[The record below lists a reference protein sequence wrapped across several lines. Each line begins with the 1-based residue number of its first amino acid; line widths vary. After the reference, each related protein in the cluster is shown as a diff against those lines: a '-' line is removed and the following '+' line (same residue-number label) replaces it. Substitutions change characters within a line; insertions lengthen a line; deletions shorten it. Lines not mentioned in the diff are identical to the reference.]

1 MSSRKITPVQTMQ
14 EKQLTYT
21 ENMQRWKKA
30 MQQEFYF
37 EAIMIDYATMEDR
50 LFAFLYYSGMI
61 NDRNKPKVP
70 GAVRPDLMRLLNDWK
85 GKEQKQLRLYDISGK
100 IDMIHATL
108 KWAMETDGVP
118 EGAVWLRALKDKYE
132 DSFDVS
138 DVIDTLGQVRK
149 WCDLRNEVVHGLMN
163 KQSDK
168 LNAMLPNLAEDG
180 MALAREMDAYVK
192 QLKKGAS
199 VRRAIKLHP

>member
-1 MSSRKITPVQTMQ
+1 MSQRQITPVQTMQ
-14 EKQLTYT
+14 EKQLTYA
-21 ENMQRWKKA
+21 ENMQRWEKA

-50 LFAFLYYSGMI
+50 LFAFLYCSGMI

-85 GKEQKQLRLYDISGK
+85 GKEQKRLRLYDITGK
-100 IDMIHATL
+100 MDMIHATL
-108 KWAMETDGVP
+108 RWAMETDGVP
-118 EGAVWLRALKDKYE
+118 EGAVWLKALKNKYE
-132 DSFDVS
+132 GSFDAS
-138 DVIDTLGQVRK
+138 DVIDTCNRVRE

-168 LNAMLPNLAEDG
+168 LNVMLPNMAEDG